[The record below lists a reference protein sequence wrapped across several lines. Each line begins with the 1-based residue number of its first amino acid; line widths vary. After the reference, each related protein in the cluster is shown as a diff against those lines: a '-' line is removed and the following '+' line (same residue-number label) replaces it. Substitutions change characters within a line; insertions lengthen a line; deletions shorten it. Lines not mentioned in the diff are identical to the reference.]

1 MSWPLKEGNKM
12 PPTILKGQE
21 IIRRFVRPGD
31 NTPMNYERHLV
42 QRQWP
47 RVIKALQGKVV
58 PPYEV
63 EIQPS
68 SACNIS
74 CIWCIGESIQNA
86 NRVIRLPNALRKPQD
101 MLKVV
106 AGIVDYKVRE
116 SYTENGAQGMR
127 DYRIETVKFS
137 GFIGDPLVAKEA
149 TLAGMQYLSQNYV
162 RVGLFTNSIL
172 MDETTW
178 DSIAN
183 AGFLHLSLDADSLE
197 SFAYLKCKRDL
208 ALGEKYFDLIMHN
221 LEGLAARKAKSS
233 GAAADLNV
241 GFILN
246 PYNYRELPAIAHRL
260 KELGVNYLRLKI
272 DIADQLTLSVPQIR
286 EAKEL
291 IGEVR
296 TKLVSPG
303 FKLVETHLLEGPP
316 DERRCFSRCY
326 THFLWGTV
334 GSDGNVY
341 PCDHNTYPGAP
352 HYGNAINKP
361 FQEVWEGPMHA
372 LISRGLPSICPP
384 TCSPFATRVNPFLEA
399 LKRYQRKHGL
409 DGLENLRQTIVG

>member
-1 MSWPLKEGNKM
+1 MSS
-12 PPTILKGQE
+12 TIVRTQDIVKRF
-21 IIRRFVRPGD
+21 IRSGG
-31 NTPMNYERHLV
+31 NTPLNYEKHLV
-42 QRQWP
+42 QQQWS
-47 RVIKALQGKVV
+47 RILKVLQGKVV

-86 NRVIRLPNALRKPQD
+86 NQVIRLPNALKKTKD

-106 AGIVDYKVRE
+106 AGIVDYKVRDN
-116 SYTENGAQGMR
+116 YTEGGEHRMR
-127 DYRIETVKFS
+127 DYRVETVKFS

-162 RVGLFTNSIL
+162 RVGLFTNGIM

-178 DSIAN
+178 DTIAN
-183 AGFLHLSLDADSLE
+183 AGFLHLSLDAGSPE
-197 SFAYLKCKRDL
+197 TFAYLKCKRDL
-208 ALGEKYFDLIMHN
+208 ALGEKYFGLIMRN
-221 LEGLAARKAKSS
+221 LEGLAARKARSA

-241 GFILN
+241 GYILN
-246 PYNYRELPAIAHRL
+246 PYNYRELPGIAHRL
-260 KELGVNYLRLKI
+260 KETGVNYLRLKI
-272 DIADQLTLSVPQIR
+272 DIADQLTLSLPQIR

-291 IGEVR
+291 IGEVKA
-296 TKLVSPG
+296 TLVGPD
-303 FKLVETHLLEGPP
+303 FKLVETHQLEGPP

-352 HYGNAINKP
+352 HYGNAINTP
-361 FQEVWEGPMHA
+361 FREVWEGPMHA
-372 LISRGLPSICPP
+372 LISRGLPNICPP

-399 LKRYQRKHGL
+399 LKRQQRKHGL
-409 DGLENLRQTIVG
+409 DGLEKIRQEIEGMKST